1 MSAPT
6 RRKRAGFTLLEVMV
20 AVLILALS
28 LTAIFVSE
36 GGAIKAAHKARKIT
50 VASLLARCKMA
61 ELEEMVA
68 TDGLPAIDDSGTD
81 ECCEDAE
88 VEGFSCQWRIER
100 VVLPDDML
108 LGGGDEEGEGGEGG
122 GGLGGLGGIDPENP
136 TGAIDS
142 MLSGGPGGGDGMA
155 EMAMSFAFPILKPAI
170 EEQVRRATVTVLW
183 HEGSRE
189 KSFDVTQFMAAE
201 QGQIQEIDAPD
212 DEEEDGS

>member
-1 MSAPT
+1 MSALPSQ
-6 RRKRAGFTLLEVMV
+6 RAGFTLLEVMV

-68 TDGLPAIDDSGTD
+68 SDGMPAIDDRGSD
-81 ECCEDAE
+81 DCCEDAE
-88 VEGFSCQWRIER
+88 IEGFTCDWRLER
-100 VVLPDDML
+100 IVLPDDTMS
-108 LGGGDEEGEGGEGG
+108 GGEDDEGEGGPAGLA
-122 GGLGGLGGIDPENP
+122 GLGNVDPENP
-136 TGAIDS
+136 TGTIDS
-142 MLSGGPGGGDGMA
+142 MLSGGGGGGDGLA

-170 EEQVRRATVTVLW
+170 EEQVRRATVTVKW

-189 KSFDVTQFMAAE
+189 RSFDVTQFLAAE
-201 QGQIQEIDAPD
+201 VGQIQEPDAPPD
-212 DEEEDGS
+212 DEEDDS